1 MADKIGTDEY
11 GEILIY
17 QTDDGQTNIEVK
29 IEDDTVWL
37 TQQQLTELYQCSKSN
52 ISEHIKHIFE
62 EGELD
67 KDSVVRKF
75 RTTADDGKT
84 YNVTYYNLDMIISL
98 GYRIKS
104 VIATRFRQWATKRLK
119 DDGQTNIEVKIEDD
133 TVWLTQQQ
141 LTELYQCS
149 KSNISEHIK
158 HIFEEGE
165 LDKDSV
171 VRKFRTTAD
180 DGKTYNV
187 TYYNLDM
194 IISLGYRIKSVIA
207 TRFRQWATKRLK
219 EYMIKGF
226 TIDDE
231 RLKGNGGG
239 NYWKE
244 LLDRIRDIRS
254 SEKVLYRQVL
264 DLYATSVDYNP
275 HSEESVRFFK
285 IVQNKLHYAAH
296 GHTAAEV
303 IYQRA
308 DAEKP
313 FMGLTS
319 FSGELPA
326 LKDIGIAK
334 NYLEENELK
343 VLNNLVSGYFDLAE
357 INAIEHKP
365 MYMDDY
371 VKQLDSVLSSGN
383 RKLLT
388 GSGSVS
394 HKQALEKAKSEYRKY
409 QEITLTPVEKAYL
422 ESIKE
427 VSKEVKRR

>member
-37 TQQQLTELYQCSKSN
+37 TQQQMSELFQTSRTN
-52 ISEHIKHIFE
+52 VVEHIKHIYE

-67 KDSVVRKF
+67 EISTCRNFRQVRKEGN
-75 RTTADDGKT
+75 RE
-84 YNVTYYNLDMIISL
+84 VTRQIPHYNLDMIISL

-104 VIATRFRQWATKRLK
+104 VIATRFRQWAT
-119 DDGQTNIEVKIEDD
+119 Q
-133 TVWLTQQQ
+133 
-141 LTELYQCS
+141 
-149 KSNISEHIK
+149 
-158 HIFEEGE
+158 
-165 LDKDSV
+165 
-171 VRKFRTTAD
+171 
-180 DGKTYNV
+180 
-187 TYYNLDM
+187 
-194 IISLGYRIKSVIA
+194 
-207 TRFRQWATKRLK
+207 RLK

-394 HKQALEKAKSEYRKY
+394 HKQALEKAKTEYRKY